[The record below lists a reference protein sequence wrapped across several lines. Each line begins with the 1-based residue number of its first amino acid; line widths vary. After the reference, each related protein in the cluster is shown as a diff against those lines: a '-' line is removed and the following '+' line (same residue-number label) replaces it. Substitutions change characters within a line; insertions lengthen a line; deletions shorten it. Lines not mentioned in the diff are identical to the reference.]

1 MSPSSVRMRVLG
13 GGSFKNHS
21 ERESSGK
28 KTAPIAFGAKKE
40 NEHDASQ

>member
-1 MSPSSVRMRVLG
+1 MSPSSVRVRVLG

-21 ERESSGK
+21 ECGSSGK
-28 KTAPIAFGAKKE
+28 KTAPTAFGAQKE

>member
-1 MSPSSVRMRVLG
+1 MSPSGVRVRAAG

-28 KTAPIAFGAKKE
+28 KTAPIALGAKKE